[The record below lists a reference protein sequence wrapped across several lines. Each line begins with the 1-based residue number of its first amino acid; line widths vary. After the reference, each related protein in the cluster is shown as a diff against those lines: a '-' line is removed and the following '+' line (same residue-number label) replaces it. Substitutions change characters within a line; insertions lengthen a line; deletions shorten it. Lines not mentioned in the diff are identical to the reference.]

1 MPRPAAS
8 DPARG
13 AYHPGVPHTVRVLL
27 AVATAAVAAGCA
39 PGAASAAPPWSE
51 PEPVPG
57 SMDFGY
63 PASVA
68 VAGDGTV
75 AVAFVRDGV
84 QLALRRPG
92 GRWAE
97 TRTLSRGSF
106 AVTSPGVVITRRGEL
121 IVTWTQAA
129 SESGPVD
136 GPITIRAVAG
146 RIGGR
151 LGRPRGSASPR
162 TSGSLPRSPSPA
174 PAAMSRWCGAAT
186 TATAV
191 RPSASRRVRRAT
203 ASGGAE
209 TVPDAGRPHEVYHQQ
224 AAVTSG
230 GGVHVTWTSSIGPA
244 VRYAHRPPRGDWGRS
259 LTLSGVPASRP
270 RIAAAP
276 DGAAVVVWHAAP
288 PDSEGEGIKYGPLF
302 GTTVGASAAPARM
315 ISAAPVHE
323 ADVAVSGGG
332 EVLVTWSAPPN
343 LETAPPQAK
352 SLHFAVRAPGGGIGP
367 EQVVPGLEAGAP
379 SYAPGPRLVV
389 ANGGLAVQ
397 AFAGDAVR
405 ATLRRPAGTFGRPE
419 VISPSGDFPILA
431 ATGRH
436 LVAVF
441 MAGNGR
447 QLELSVRR

>member
-1 MPRPAAS
+1 MRVRT
-8 DPARG
+8 PARG
-13 AYHPGVPHTVRVLL
+13 AYHPVVPHTVRVLL

-39 PGAASAAPPWSE
+39 PGAAVAAPPWSA

-92 GRWAE
+92 GTWAE

-106 AVTSPGVVITRRGEL
+106 AVTSPGIVITRRGEL

-146 RIGGR
+146 RVGGR
-151 LGRPRGSASPR
+151 LGRPRRLGTSSHFRLAAPEPVAGSGGHVAVVWR
-162 TSGSLPRSPSPA
+162 GDD
-174 PAAMSRWCGAAT
+174 GDGGE
-186 TATAV
+186 AV
-191 RPSASRRVRRAT
+191 RVATRAPRRGFRR
-203 ASGGAE
+203 AE

-224 AAVTSG
+224 ASVTRG
-230 GGVHVTWTSSIGPA
+230 GGVHVAWTSSIGPA
-244 VRYAHRPPRGDWGRS
+244 VRYAHRPPRSDWGRS

-302 GTTVGASAAPARM
+302 GATIGASAAPARM

-323 ADVAVSGGG
+323 ADVAVSRGG

-352 SLHFAVRAPGGGIGP
+352 SLHFAVRPAGGRIGP

>member
-1 MPRPAAS
+1 
-8 DPARG
+8 
-13 AYHPGVPHTVRVLL
+13 
-27 AVATAAVAAGCA
+27 
-39 PGAASAAPPWSE
+39 
-51 PEPVPG
+51 
-57 SMDFGY
+57 MDFGY

-68 VAGDGTV
+68 VAEDGTV

-151 LGRPRGSASPR
+151 LGRPRRLGISSHFRLAAPEPVAGSRGHVAVVWR
-162 TSGSLPRSPSPA
+162 GDD
-174 PAAMSRWCGAAT
+174 GDGGE
-186 TATAV
+186 AV
-191 RPSASRRVRRAT
+191 RVATRAPRHGFRR
-203 ASGGAE
+203 AE

-224 AAVTSG
+224 AG
-230 GGVHVTWTSSIGPA
+230 GDPRRRRPRRVDELDRPRGPVRPSPAEGRLGPQPDA
-244 VRYAHRPPRGDWGRS
+244 VRRAGEPPAHRRGARRRGGR
-259 LTLSGVPASRP
+259 G
-270 RIAAAP
+270 
-276 DGAAVVVWHAAP
+276 VWHAAP

-323 ADVAVSGGG
+323 ADVAVSRGG